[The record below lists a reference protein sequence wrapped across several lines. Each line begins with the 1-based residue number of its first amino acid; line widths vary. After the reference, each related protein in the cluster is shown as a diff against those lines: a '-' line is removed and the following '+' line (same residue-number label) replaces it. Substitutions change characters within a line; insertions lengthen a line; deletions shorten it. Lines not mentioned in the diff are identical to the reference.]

1 MSIPFW
7 SSPFHVI
14 LKYIFQG
21 AAPSAPEMNGESF
34 PRSTVHYQ
42 SQSVYPSKIRFLV
55 IISGKSEPGRTSA
68 PSANGITSHRFLFVI
83 VNYKSL
89 EFIHNLITLY
99 FYTCSESGS
108 ESESEGSDAN
118 SQNVR
123 LICDPQISFLS

>member
-1 MSIPFW
+1 
-7 SSPFHVI
+7 
-14 LKYIFQG
+14 
-21 AAPSAPEMNGESF
+21 MNGECF

-123 LICDPQISFLS
+123 LICDPQSLSCHNTSFRLLDNFAVAGFTLKGQ